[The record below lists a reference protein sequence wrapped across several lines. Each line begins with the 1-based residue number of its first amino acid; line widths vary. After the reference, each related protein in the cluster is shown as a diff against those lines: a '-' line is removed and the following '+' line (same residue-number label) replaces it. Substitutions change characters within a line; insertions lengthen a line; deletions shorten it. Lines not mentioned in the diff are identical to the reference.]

1 MNGEPREGNLTTA
14 NLVASP
20 KTPTGSRDDGHRVL
34 QEVVAENRLKHLG
47 KEETQLAPLFA
58 EDVASEFRLRWDV
71 VQKGFVDDPRR
82 AVRDGDELIA
92 QVMKSMA
99 ETFSNER
106 ASLEGQLN
114 QADHS
119 STENLR
125 LTLRGYRSF
134 FERLLSV

>member
-1 MNGEPREGNLTTA
+1 MNGEPCEGNLTTA
-14 NLVASP
+14 ISSPPP
-20 KTPTGSRDDGHRVL
+20 KTPTASRDDGDRVL
-34 QEVVAENRLKHLG
+34 QELVPENRLKHLG

-58 EDVASEFRLRWDV
+58 EDVACEFRSRWDV

-92 QVMKSMA
+92 QVIKSMA

-106 ASLEGQLN
+106 TSLEGQLN
-114 QADHS
+114 DSDHS

-125 LTLRGYRSF
+125 LALRGHRSF

>member
-1 MNGEPREGNLTTA
+1 MNGAPCEDNLTTA

-20 KTPTGSRDDGHRVL
+20 KTPIGSRDDGDRVL
-34 QEVVAENRLKHLG
+34 QEAVPETRLKHLG

-58 EDVASEFRLRWDV
+58 ENVAGEFRSRWDV
-71 VQKGFVDDPRR
+71 VQKGFV
-82 AVRDGDELIA
+82 DELIA

-99 ETFSNER
+99 EAFSNER

-114 QADHS
+114 QTDRS

-125 LTLRGYRSF
+125 LVLRGYRSF

>member
-1 MNGEPREGNLTTA
+1 MNGAPCEDNLTTA

-20 KTPTGSRDDGHRVL
+20 KTPIGSRDDGDRVL
-34 QEVVAENRLKHLG
+34 QEAVPETRLKHLG

-58 EDVASEFRLRWDV
+58 ENVAGEFRSRWDV

-99 ETFSNER
+99 EAFSNER

-114 QADHS
+114 QTDRS

-125 LTLRGYRSF
+125 LVLRGYRSF